1 MENNPARWFTLGK
14 RIMVSGVI
22 VFGIYLMIM
31 VTGFILNKGID
42 YNFIGHYGLL
52 AGLIILIAVLPIH
65 KIIYFGGRG
74 MQGTHN
80 NFEIFSDESFHK
92 KVHDLH
98 ENEYKTIIDKWR
110 TELTI
115 SGLATILIALGL
127 F

>member
-1 MENNPARWFTLGK
+1 MENYTARWFRLGK
-14 RIMVSGVI
+14 RILVSGVI

-31 VTGFILNKGID
+31 VTGFIFNKGID
-42 YNFIGHYGLL
+42 YIFIGHYGLL
-52 AGLIILIAVLPIH
+52 AGLLVLIAVLPIH

-74 MQGTHN
+74 IQGTHN
-80 NFEIFSDESFHK
+80 LDLFSDESLHK

>member
-1 MENNPARWFTLGK
+1 
-14 RIMVSGVI
+14 MVSGVI

-42 YNFIGHYGLL
+42 YNFIGNYGLL

-74 MQGTHN
+74 IQGTHN
-80 NFEIFSDESFHK
+80 LDLFSDESLHK
-92 KVHDLH
+92 KVNDLH
-98 ENEYKTIIDKWR
+98 KNEYETIIDKWR

>member
-1 MENNPARWFTLGK
+1 MENNTARWFKLGK
-14 RIMVSGVI
+14 RILVSGVI

-42 YNFIGHYGLL
+42 YDFIGNYGLL

-65 KIIYFGGRG
+65 KIFYFGGRG
-74 MQGTHN
+74 IQGTHN
-80 NFEIFSDESFHK
+80 PELFSDESLYK

-98 ENEYKTIIDKWR
+98 ENEYKTIIDKWQ

-115 SGLATILIALGL
+115 SGLATILIA
-127 F
+127 